1 MESNLLR
8 EGTSMNTASGSNKY
22 IIQAILDIISETE
35 TISRDKLTDM
45 LISYG
50 FSESI
55 ICIQLDL
62 LNIYAQANIAD
73 LSRITE
79 QAQILKPIAIT
90 YPAYDN
96 RGIPAKSLY
105 NNSIIS
111 ILQSFQKIIYEA
123 KKRIIILSP
132 YIEDNGLKYLQDL
145 LISKLQAGVEITII
159 VRELEEKSNRRDRL
173 IRWIK
178 DNFHGYTNFIIY
190 NYHYVSNNGHI
201 DSTCHAKVIV
211 SDNHIAYIGSA
222 DIRSRAF
229 NLNLEMGTIHSGY
242 NARVIAFLMENIIEI
257 STPYK
262 LD

>member
-1 MESNLLR
+1 
-8 EGTSMNTASGSNKY
+8 MNTASGSNKY

-45 LISYG
+45 LINYG

-123 KKRIIILSP
+123 KKK
-132 YIEDNGLKYLQDL
+132 NHN
-145 LISKLQAGVEITII
+145 T
-159 VRELEEKSNRRDRL
+159 
-173 IRWIK
+173 
-178 DNFHGYTNFIIY
+178 
-190 NYHYVSNNGHI
+190 VSVYRG
-201 DSTCHAKVIV
+201 
-211 SDNHIAYIGSA
+211 
-222 DIRSRAF
+222 
-229 NLNLEMGTIHSGY
+229 
-242 NARVIAFLMENIIEI
+242 
-257 STPYK
+257 
-262 LD
+262 